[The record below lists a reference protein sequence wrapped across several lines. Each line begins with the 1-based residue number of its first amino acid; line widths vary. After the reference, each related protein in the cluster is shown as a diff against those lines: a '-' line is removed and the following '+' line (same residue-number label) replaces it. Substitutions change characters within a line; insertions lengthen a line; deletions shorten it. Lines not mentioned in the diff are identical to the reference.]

1 MSSGVGVREAA
12 RRWAREW
19 ERAWR
24 EHDVEA
30 VAALYA
36 DGASFRSHPF
46 REPQAPADYA
56 AWAFESE
63 ELGADVRFAEPV
75 VVGNRRAAVEWWA
88 VTREHSS
95 GELTLSGVSVLRFD
109 GDGLVVDQRD
119 YWAEEAGRRE
129 PYGGW
134 AT

>member
-1 MSSGVGVREAA
+1 MSPDVLEPA

-46 REPQAPADYA
+46 RELQPPGDYA
-56 AWAFESE
+56 ASAFESE
-63 ELGADVRFAEPV
+63 EPGADVRFAEPV
-75 VVGNRRAAVEWWA
+75 VVGDGRAAVEWWA
-88 VTREHSS
+88 VTREEPS
-95 GELTLSGVSVLRFD
+95 GKITLAGVSLLRFD

-119 YWAEEAGRRE
+119 YWAEGAGRRE
-129 PYGGW
+129 PYPGW

>member
-1 MSSGVGVREAA
+1 VPLTTAEAA
-12 RRWAREW
+12 RRWAQEW

-36 DGASFRSHPF
+36 NGARFRSHPF
-46 REPQAPADYA
+46 RELQPPGDYA

-63 ELGADVRFAEPV
+63 EAGGDVRFAEPV
-75 VVGNRRAAVEWWA
+75 VVGNGRAAVEWWA
-88 VTREHSS
+88 VTQEPSS
-95 GELTLSGVSVLRFD
+95 GEVTLAGVSLLRFD
-109 GDGLVVDQRD
+109 ADGLVVDQRD
-119 YWAEEAGRRE
+119 YWVEADGRGE
-129 PYGGW
+129 PYEGW